1 MEIINH
7 LLIGKIN
14 AIQNIEISKMELD
27 DTSTVQ
33 NYILKE
39 TSCFNKR
46 LLDSL
51 KLVSLK
57 ENCLEKKMNQL
68 STTEKIKVELAIALI
83 LNKECIVFPYFS
95 QYFMEKDKLF
105 FKKIFKKLATKYKK
119 TICFLNSDLSFLMD
133 FVDRIVLIKK
143 KETLFLD
150 SPTFY
155 EKELLNEY
163 SPKIVEFIDYLNHCG
178 HKFLNYTDSK
188 ELLKAIF
195 REV

>member
-14 AIQNIEISKMELD
+14 AIQNIEISKIQYTPFEYVVEIKKTYP
-27 DTSTVQ
+27 TSTV
-33 NYILKE
+33 
-39 TSCFNKR
+39 
-46 LLDSL
+46 
-51 KLVSLK
+51 
-57 ENCLEKKMNQL
+57 
-68 STTEKIKVELAIALI
+68 IKVELAIALI

-178 HKFLNYTDSK
+178 HKCNY
-188 ELLKAIF
+188 AICN
-195 REV
+195 